1 MLDMAIHLNSYPLI
15 RQNLRSV
22 TASMTIRSMPSVHRV
37 HNTASSPWGRQSRRT
52 RSVRWACPPSIA
64 TRSGS
69 WWARRKGALPTL
81 RPRSDPLRRR
91 HQDGVDHM
99 DHAVGLVDIRDA
111 DGGGTA
117 LGVDN
122 PHLAVRKLH
131 GQFFAFHGLELLAV
145 GQAGG
150 FKLAGHDVV

>member
-15 RQNLRSV
+15 RQNLRFV

-37 HNTASSPWGRQSRRT
+37 HKTASSRWGRQSRRT
-52 RSVRWACPPSIA
+52 RSVRWACPPSDRHAIGVMVGTA
-64 TRSGS
+64 QGRLCPPY
-69 WWARRKGALPTL
+69 ARVG
-81 RPRSDPLRRR
+81 PLRRR

-117 LGVDN
+117 LGVDD
-122 PHLAVRKLH
+122 PHLAVRKL
-131 GQFFAFHGLELLAV
+131 
-145 GQAGG
+145 
-150 FKLAGHDVV
+150 